1 MNLKKTLFFGM
12 FITMSYILSAQ
23 TADDVINKYFENTGG
38 RDAWSKVTSMKS
50 TATVKAQGMEFPAVM
65 LSKPMKQKIAITF
78 QGLTIVQPA
87 FDGEIGWQTNFM
99 TMKAEKMEAEDNAIT
114 KAEVA
119 DFPDAL
125 LRYKEKGYTVELQGS
140 ETVEGSD
147 CHKIKLT
154 KKPVIVDGKE
164 EENSTI
170 YFFDK
175 ENHVPIMT
183 RSLIK
188 KGPAKG
194 KTTET
199 VMSDYQEVNGLMMPF
214 TMDQKFDGN
223 TQASIAVKTI
233 ELNVAIDDSEF
244 KFPEGN

>member
-1 MNLKKTLFFGM
+1 MNLKKMLLFGSFMIAGQ
-12 FITMSYILSAQ
+12 FLFAQ
-23 TADDVINKYFENTGG
+23 TADEIINKYFESTGG
-38 RDAWSKVTSMKS
+38 REAWSKVTSMKS
-50 TATVKAQGMEFPAVM
+50 EALVKTQGMELPAVM
-65 LSKPMKQKIAITF
+65 LSKPMKQKVAITF

-114 KAEVA
+114 KAEVG
-119 DFPDAL
+119 DFPDPF
-125 LRYKEKGYTVELQGS
+125 LRYKERGYTVELQGS
-140 ETVEGSD
+140 ETVEGTD

-154 KKPVIVDGKE
+154 KKPIIIDGKE
-164 EENSTI
+164 EENSTV

-175 ENHVPIMT
+175 ENNVPIMT
-183 RSLIK
+183 RTVVK

-194 KTTET
+194 KSSET

-214 TMDQKFDGN
+214 TMDQKFEGT
-223 TQASIAVKTI
+223 TQASISLKKI
-233 ELNVAIDDSEF
+233 ELNIAIDDSEF